1 MYFKRLYD
9 LRIDNDLTQQ
19 QVADYLT
26 CNRQV
31 YARYERGI
39 REIPVSM
46 LVKLD
51 GEKLIEAMPEKFISL
66 TVLKGNGI
74 ISAGEAEYSFEER
87 DSIFIPAG
95 EEKYLLRGNAV
106 LIKTTV

>member
-1 MYFKRLYD
+1 VKKLPIGNTRYGNILVKCEYFKS
-9 LRIDNDLTQQ
+9 
-19 QVADYLT
+19 
-26 CNRQV
+26 
-31 YARYERGI
+31 E
-39 REIPVSM
+39 

-51 GEKLIEAMPEKFISL
+51 GEKLIEAMLEKFISL

-95 EEKYLLRGNAV
+95 EEKYLLRGNAEI
-106 LIKTTV
+106 IKTTI